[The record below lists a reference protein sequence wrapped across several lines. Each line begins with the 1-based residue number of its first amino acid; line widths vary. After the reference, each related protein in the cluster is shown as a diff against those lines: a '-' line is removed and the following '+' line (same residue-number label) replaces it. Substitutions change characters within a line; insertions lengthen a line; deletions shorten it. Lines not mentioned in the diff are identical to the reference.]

1 MERQVAPGRESS
13 VALFGLLHG
22 VTVPQGVASVDVAM
36 IVLSGLVGFIA
47 GWMRERTGSL
57 VAPILFHNAFNVFQS
72 FV

>member
-1 MERQVAPGRESS
+1 MTAVI
-13 VALFGLLHG
+13 FGLLHG
-22 VTVPQGVASVDVAM
+22 VTVQEGGVSVSFAM

-57 VAPILFHNAFNVFQS
+57 VAPTLFHNAFNVCQS